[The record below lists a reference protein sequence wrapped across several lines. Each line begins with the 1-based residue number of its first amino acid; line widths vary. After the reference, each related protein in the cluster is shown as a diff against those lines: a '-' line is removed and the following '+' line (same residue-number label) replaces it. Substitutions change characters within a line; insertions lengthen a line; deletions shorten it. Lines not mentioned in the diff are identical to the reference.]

1 MFQDGNLDFR
11 ELTLDDEKVEWKN
24 TLYNH
29 YAHNP
34 HHPEYFYPEDTQTGV
49 REKTK
54 PIRELDSEDGLCY
67 LLESILDMLAS
78 RGERF
83 LKDDPQK
90 DATEVLQNLE
100 DYEGVMKA
108 LQRATIVSLRRQ
120 LKASKRLSRQS
131 RAHASQ
137 AKTTTKKRKRKGDS
151 TPKAKAQIT
160 SKAETEIASIRTE
173 TPRLVTA
180 CSFSC
185 HTDGL
190 GKPPVDETRK
200 PLYGDVFGTTS
211 AEFETETGPDDT
223 GLVTHAEGFVTLSG
237 MSSVPVGMETPRII
251 NVHRIE
257 DAMDQGGETPVL
269 YQVIPEKKTS
279 AGGAMMGSTH
289 VPVGAKMPREK
300 GPTEVIEVAL
310 RSEELHLDTAKYNQT
325 LWKQQSHQE
334 KEDISDMVA
343 EHDAKQKLVPK
354 LMRKKQEESG
364 KASLFTNDVVKK
376 KQV

>member
-1 MFQDGNLDFR
+1 MGLSLDNKVNWS
-11 ELTLDDEKVEWKN
+11 ESTLVNGSES
-24 TLYNH
+24 
-29 YAHNP
+29 
-34 HHPEYFYPEDTQTGV
+34 TQYS
-49 REKTK
+49 
-54 PIRELDSEDGLCY
+54 PW
-67 LLESILDMLAS
+67 
-78 RGERF
+78 
-83 LKDDPQK
+83 
-90 DATEVLQNLE
+90 
-100 DYEGVMKA
+100 A

-137 AKTTTKKRKRKGDS
+137 AKTTTKKRKRHQKGDS

-211 AEFETETGPDDT
+211 AEFEDGIDQSHWGELKIESEEENKTETGPDDT

-289 VPVGAKMPREK
+289 VYDMSAVPVGAKMPREK

-310 RSEELHLDTAKYNQT
+310 RSEELHLDTVAFNTGEVQPDALET
-325 LWKQQSHQE
+325 TVTSGERGHQ
-334 KEDISDMVA
+334 
-343 EHDAKQKLVPK
+343 
-354 LMRKKQEESG
+354 
-364 KASLFTNDVVKK
+364 
-376 KQV
+376 